1 MKLSPILAQYLYN
14 HKALHL
20 AGIGK
25 FLIDPSVTID
35 PEQSRSQKIY
45 PPVSIK
51 FEQDSSYAE
60 DPDLIAFISQET
72 GKMKS
77 LAAADLDSHLE
88 LARQFLNIGKPF
100 QFEGIGTLVKNKL
113 GNFEFSAGHPINEK
127 MKDIYAATADPT
139 STNEES
145 FTQYDDMFSPKKTAP
160 PSLRK
165 IAVILAAIAGLGLA
179 VWGGYTIYKKGASL
193 KKNQQSATVSNPIP
207 ADTTAKQQDSI
218 PVNDNRT
225 PSTYRFVLEQSG
237 KTRALNRFQLLRGL
251 GVKVKLETADSVLY
265 KIVLTMPAT
274 AADTLRIRDSLSIL
288 YVNPRY
294 MKNGKAL
301 VE

>member
-1 MKLSPILAQYLYN
+1 LKLSPILAQYLYN
-14 HKALHL
+14 NKALHL

-35 PEQSRSQKIY
+35 PELSRSQKTAA
-45 PPVSIK
+45 PLNIK
-51 FEQDSSYAE
+51 FEQDSSYEE
-60 DPDLIAFISQET
+60 DPSLIAYISQET

-113 GNFEFSAGHPINEK
+113 GNFEFMPGHPINEK

-145 FTQYDDMFSPKKTAP
+145 FTQYDDMFSPKKAAP

-165 IAVILAAIAGLGLA
+165 IAVILAAIAGLALA

-193 KKNQQSATVSNPIP
+193 KKNQQASTVSNPIP
-207 ADTTAKQQDSI
+207 ADTTAKQRDSI
-218 PVNDNRT
+218 PVNSNRD
-225 PSTYRFVLEQSG
+225 PGTYRFVLEQSG
-237 KTRALNRFQLLRGL
+237 KTRAFNRFQLLRGL